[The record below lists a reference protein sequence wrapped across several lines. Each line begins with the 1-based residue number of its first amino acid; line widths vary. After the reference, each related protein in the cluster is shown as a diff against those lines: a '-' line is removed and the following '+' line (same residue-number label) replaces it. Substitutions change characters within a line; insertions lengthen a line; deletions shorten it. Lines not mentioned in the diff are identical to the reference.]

1 MDLERKFAAAV
12 DVIQNLPSNG
22 PFQPSN
28 EMKLKFYAY
37 YKQATVGPCS
47 AKRPSFWDLA
57 ARAKYDA
64 WTELGTMEK
73 TTAMTKYVDNLKQII
88 EAMNFSQD
96 VENFMEA
103 LGPFYEEVDER
114 ELDNQSNVVYQSTAR
129 HKQDSDIISKIVEEP
144 SMQQMIGTY
153 DVSDSCLTDETSD
166 SDFLNENAEN
176 LKNAFVNSRR
186 GVTLSELVDIK
197 DNNNCPNKLFEELQ
211 KTRESLREARLQMEM
226 QSVDINNTE
235 ECENMQHTNVEANM
249 EAGNSKLSQRDI
261 DRMLGNID
269 GFIPRPD
276 YPDKV
281 THDENDKNDDSD
293 EAVDS
298 GDETFED
305 SHETLSTTD
314 EKVEHFDVTAT
325 IIPASMT
332 PSPPPAP
339 SHLPLPRS
347 RQSFNILEEDDEIL
361 MVTTEF
367 DEDEEENLHEVEDDV
382 VYVDEECVEFQLG
395 LTLDTLNRLSRDVQ
409 HLQARVQS
417 IETIVVLRNDNKRKF
432 LWWPFEELS
441 PKTLLFMVTW
451 PMVSHGLIYLALA
464 AFKKSRH

>member
-1 MDLERKFAAAV
+1 MDLERKFVAAV

-88 EAMNFSQD
+88 EAMNFSHD

-103 LGPFYEEVDER
+103 LGPFYEEVE
-114 ELDNQSNVVYQSTAR
+114 EKEINNQSNVVYQSTAR
-129 HKQDSDIISKIVEEP
+129 HAQDNDIISSIVEES

-153 DVSDSCLTDETSD
+153 DVSDGCLTDETSD

-176 LKNAFVNSRR
+176 VKNAFANSRR

-211 KTRESLREARLQMEM
+211 KTRESLREARLQMENR
-226 QSVDINNTE
+226 SIDINISE
-235 ECENMQHTNVEANM
+235 ECGNFGNMQHTNVEANV

-281 THDENDKNDDSD
+281 THDEND
-293 EAVDS
+293 EAVES

-314 EKVEHFDVTAT
+314 EKAEHFDISAT
-325 IIPASMT
+325 IISANMT

-339 SHLPLPRS
+339 SHLPLSKS
-347 RQSFNILEEDDEIL
+347 RQSFNILDEEDEIL
-361 MVTTEF
+361 MVTTELE
-367 DEDEEENLHEVEDDV
+367 EDLHEIEGDVEEVDV
-382 VYVDEECVEFQLG
+382 NDECVEFQLG
-395 LTLDTLNRLSRDVQ
+395 LTLDTLDRLSRDVQ